1 MTDGP
6 VGYGRPPT
14 AGRFQKGT
22 SGNPQGRKKGGKN
35 LKTDV
40 LEELQEVISVQEGGR
55 TRKMSKQ
62 RALVKSLM
70 TRALKADPRAV
81 AQLIGLV
88 LRVADPAEVPVAL
101 RETSPLDR
109 EIIAQFLAR
118 NITKKG
124 DV

>member
-1 MTDGP
+1 MTVGP
-6 VGYGRPPT
+6 VGYGKPPT
-14 AGRFQKGT
+14 ASRFQKGT
-22 SGNPQGRKKGGKN
+22 SGNPRGRKKGGKN

-124 DV
+124 DA